1 MFPVRQPDA
10 TPSKNRPQLFAETVT
25 DTRHVGVEEM
35 VGPRGGVMI
44 KLVSLVA
51 LATAL
56 GACQTMPMDGS
67 STMSSADSSAAAWK
81 AKRGPDGVHPDLN
94 GVWKVMSTANYNI
107 EAHPASA
114 ALQLRPGPYVPVPDS
129 EVVALGAIGAVP
141 AGVGIVLGD
150 GKIPYTA
157 DALAVR
163 DANRAKAVEMDPEVK
178 CYLPGVPR
186 ANYMDK
192 PFQIFHSDKAV
203 FIAYEFAG
211 AVRNVFL
218 EEPDPAPAQSWMG
231 QSYGRWEGD
240 TFVVEVTD
248 QLPTTWLDRSGN
260 IKGEDTKIVERW
272 TPTSDYTMRYEAEIT
287 DPSVYTAPWKIGVNL
302 YKATGEDAQLQ
313 QFKCVEFVEEL
324 MYGHLRKNPLPGP
337 AMERAKREAEERA
350 AEEKEL
356 GE

>member
-1 MFPVRQPDA
+1 M
-10 TPSKNRPQLFAETVT
+10 N
-25 DTRHVGVEEM
+25 
-35 VGPRGGVMI
+35 
-44 KLVSLVA
+44 KLVSVLA

-67 STMSSADSSAAAWK
+67 STMSSADSSTAIAWK

-94 GVWKVMSTANYNI
+94 GVWKVMNTANYNI

-114 ALQLRPGPYVPVPDS
+114 ALQLRPGPYVPVP
-129 EVVALGAIGAVP
+129 
-141 AGVGIVLGD
+141 AGVGIVQGD

-163 DANRAKAVEMDPEVK
+163 DANRAKAVDMDPEVK

-272 TPTSDYTMRYEAEIT
+272 TPTSDFTMRYEAEIS
-287 DPSVYTAPWKIGVNL
+287 DPSVYTKPWKIGFNL

-337 AMERAKREAEERA
+337 ALERAKREAEERA
-350 AEEKEL
+350 AEEAEL